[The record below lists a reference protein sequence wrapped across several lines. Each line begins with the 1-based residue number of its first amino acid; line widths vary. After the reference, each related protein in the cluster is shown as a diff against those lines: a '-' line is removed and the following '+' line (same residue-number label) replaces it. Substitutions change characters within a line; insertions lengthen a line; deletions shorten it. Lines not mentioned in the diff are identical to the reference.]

1 MALYLR
7 QAGPVAGPGLVF
19 LHGLWLSGSMWQPQ
33 LELLSDEYHCLA
45 PDLPEHG
52 KSTDIGL
59 LTLDNTSRLVADLIR
74 KHTPNSRAHVVGL
87 SLGGLVALG
96 LLRDRPEVVDHVLVS
111 GTAPAGRLG
120 PLIAVLSKLGTPL
133 LAVLNPAPLYSLG
146 LRRSRIPPPYL
157 DLLQEDVHHL
167 QPGAILHFVG
177 EFLKMEV
184 PRGARVPLLVTV
196 GGREDLMVKRAAR
209 SLSRMVPATLAT
221 APGLGHLWN
230 LEAPRLFTETVSAWI
245 ADRPLPDA
253 LAIGGQRPESRDSRH
268 KR

>member
-7 QAGPVAGPGLVF
+7 QAGPADAPCLVF

-52 KSTDIGL
+52 RSTDIGL

-74 KHTPNSRAHVVGL
+74 EHTPSSRAHIVGL

-111 GTAPAGRLG
+111 GTGPAGRLG
-120 PLIAVLSKLGTPL
+120 PLITVLSKLGTPL
-133 LAVLNPAPLYSLG
+133 LSVLNPAPLYSLG

-157 DLLQEDVHHL
+157 GLLQEDVRHL
-167 QPGAILHFVG
+167 QPKAIVHFAG
-177 EFLKMEV
+177 EFV
-184 PRGARVPLLVTV
+184 AR
-196 GGREDLMVKRAAR
+196 LMRHPPVR
-209 SLSRMVPATLAT
+209 
-221 APGLGHLWN
+221 
-230 LEAPRLFTETVSAWI
+230 
-245 ADRPLPDA
+245 
-253 LAIGGQRPESRDSRH
+253 IGGQHTVDR
-268 KR
+268 